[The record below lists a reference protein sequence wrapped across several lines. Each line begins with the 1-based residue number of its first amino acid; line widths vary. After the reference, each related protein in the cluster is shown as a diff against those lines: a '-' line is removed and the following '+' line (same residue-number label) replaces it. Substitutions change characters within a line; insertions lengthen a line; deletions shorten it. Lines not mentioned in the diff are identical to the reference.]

1 MTETLFDPA
10 QEGERTFTR
19 IDFSN
24 VERSE
29 LPDGVQEHALSAE
42 LVAEFDQ
49 YELPQG
55 YGLVGGA
62 ARDLALGVLAGEGLP
77 VRDVDVVAFSDLGA
91 DLSPDIV
98 HAVSARLMPDDYV
111 YGHGVKPETL
121 DNYFATRDFT
131 MNEVAVVGGRL
142 LTTPEAEI
150 ALRQGIIQP
159 TKYEH
164 DPEAGRY
171 LSPKLAIKSVLFQSV
186 LENEGFDTRVEGF
199 SPADYRF
206 RTTNGKTWD
215 DYGPFF
221 VALGFQK
228 ALEHGPEVARD
239 FLDRLVGYGMVSQES
254 ITDRTNGNRLADF
267 ARNLSEATKDFEFR
281 GEAATWLH
289 ENVTT
294 SIGDMLDAI
303 SPDVIAEYERFH
315 DMAQDY
321 GGKGRKYTD
330 ESKY

>member
-1 MTETLFDPA
+1 MTETVFDPTQDSEQA
-10 QEGERTFTR
+10 FAR
-19 IDFSN
+19 IDFDD
-24 VERSE
+24 VERPNE
-29 LPDGVQEHALSAE
+29 PAGVQEYALSPE
-42 LVAEFDQ
+42 LTAEFEQ

-62 ARDLALGVLAGEGLP
+62 ARDLALGALTGESLP
-77 VRDVDVVAFSDLGA
+77 VRDVDLVAFSDRGA
-91 DLSPDIV
+91 DMSPDIM
-98 HAVSARLMPDDYV
+98 HAVSARLMPDDYA

-121 DNYFATRDFT
+121 DNYFTTRDFT
-131 MNEVAVVGGRL
+131 MNEVTVVDGRL
-142 LTTPEAEI
+142 LVTPEAEI

-164 DPEAGRY
+164 DPAAGRY

-186 LENEGFDTRVEGF
+186 LENEGFNTRIEGF
-199 SPADYRF
+199 SPSDYRF
-206 RTTNGKTWD
+206 RTTNGESWD

-228 ALEHGPEVARD
+228 ALEHSPDVARD
-239 FLDRLVGYGMVSQES
+239 FLDRLVQYGMVSQDS
-254 ITDRTNGNRLADF
+254 IADRTNDNHLADF
-267 ARNLSEATKDFEFR
+267 AQNLSEATDGFEFR

-303 SPDVIAEYERFH
+303 SPDVVAEYERSH
-315 DMAQDY
+315 DMAQGY